1 MNPSYPFPVIIIEL
15 ISHFYVY
22 VPIGNEL
29 DSPPYTFFLLN
40 GDMELNRNR

>member
-29 DSPPYTFFLLN
+29 DTSAHESDFSY
-40 GDMELNRNR
+40 DHW